1 MKEKVDKQ
9 KADLEEQMNDEIS
22 KKEKSNREN
31 QDLVKKIFE
40 LEKQINN
47 EKEKK

>member
-9 KADLEEQMNDEIS
+9 KADLEKQMNDEIS